1 MIEDLYTLARTFPAA
16 IAAGFVI
23 SSVCALLGVFVIL
36 KRVVFIGITLSQ
48 AAACGI
54 AAAMVYHLHPFVGAC
69 TLTLATVGVLAYPFE
84 TNRLPRD
91 AVLGVIFVLTSGLS
105 ILLVAKSGFGLN
117 EIRALLYGDLILT
130 NDRDLTIVLATLL
143 PVAAYL
149 LAFLR
154 PTVYTFLDRE
164 AARVLGLRV
173 ALWELLYFFA
183 LGLAVSAASR
193 VAGALLVFC
202 YLVVAPSAALLLSRR
217 LRLVMLLAVAVA
229 VLSTG
234 IGMYWSF
241 AHDLPTNQSI
251 AVISCGVFCF
261 AVMVRGACLAAS
273 AAGRP
278 SRTPVGQA
286 ESPR

>member
-1 MIEDLYTLARTFPAA
+1 MLEDLCTLARMFPAA

-36 KRVVFIGITLSQ
+36 KRVVFIGITLSE

-54 AAAMVYHLHPFVGAC
+54 AAAMVYNFHPYVGAC
-69 TLTLATVGVLAYPFE
+69 ALTLLAVGVLAYPFE

-105 ILLVAKSGFGLN
+105 ILLVAKSGFGLH
-117 EIRALLYGDLILT
+117 EVKALLYGDLILT
-130 NDRDLTIVLATLL
+130 TDRDLTIVLATLL
-143 PVAAYL
+143 PVAVYL

-173 ALWELLYFFA
+173 VLWELLYFFA
-183 LGLAVSAASR
+183 LGLAVSAASK

-217 LRLVMLLAVAVA
+217 LGLVMLLAVAAA

-251 AVISCGVFCF
+251 AVISCAVFCL
-261 AVMVRGACLAAS
+261 AVMVRGACLVAS
-273 AAGRP
+273 AAGCP
-278 SRTPVGQA
+278 SRTRVGQP